1 MQTHVV
7 LSNQA
12 EICIIFSL
20 GQGGGIQLYMAISEY
35 SKGFQLLEFIVFD
48 KTAGLDLSLYF
59 QKLVTYEY
67 KEYAVRIFDLFMAL
81 S

>member
-1 MQTHVV
+1 MQTYVV
-7 LSNQA
+7 LSIQA

-48 KTAGLDLSLYF
+48 KNSWFRLESLFSEAGNL
-59 QKLVTYEY
+59 
-67 KEYAVRIFDLFMAL
+67 RI
-81 S
+81 